1 MREVPEEVRGTYLAA
16 VVEIADD
23 GLLVPIAE
31 SSLLRL
37 GTVHVI
43 TAWNPGA
50 ARPTTSENE
59 AANRELHRVLVER
72 GYSPVRAVG
81 REPDGTHCEDS
92 WAVVGMSDDDARE
105 IGARFGQDAIFRFAD
120 GVQMVVACD
129 GSWSDSR
136 PF

>member
-1 MREVPEEVRGTYLAA
+1 MQPPPHVRAQYLAA
-16 VVEIADD
+16 SVEVAE
-23 GLLVPIAE
+23 GAVLVPIAE
-31 SSLLRL
+31 SSLLRH

-50 ARPTTSENE
+50 ARPTIAENE

-72 GYSPVRAVG
+72 GFSPVHAVG

-92 WAVVGMSDDDARE
+92 WAVAGMPDDEARA
-105 IGARFGQDAIFRFAD
+105 IGARFGQDAIFRFAE

-136 PF
+136 PI

>member
-1 MREVPEEVRGTYLAA
+1 MNEPPRHVRAEYLAA

-50 ARPTTSENE
+50 ARPTISENE
-59 AANRELHRVLVER
+59 AANRELHRVLVGR
-72 GYSPVRAVG
+72 GYSPVHAVG

-92 WAVVGMSDDDARE
+92 WAVVGMSDDEARE